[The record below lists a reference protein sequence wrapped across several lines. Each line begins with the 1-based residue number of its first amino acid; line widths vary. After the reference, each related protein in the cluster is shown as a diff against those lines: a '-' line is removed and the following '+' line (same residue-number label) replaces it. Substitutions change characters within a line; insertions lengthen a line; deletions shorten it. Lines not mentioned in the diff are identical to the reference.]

1 MSPETASP
9 YRSNKMNNSG
19 KQQEKSKSA
28 VHQSSSSKD
37 QFGTAEML
45 VNQQHQ
51 YLKSLKPLRNIDIFE
66 TMEKEMKQIM
76 ELFAK
81 ERKSRKKE
89 MNKLK
94 DQLDDKDEIL
104 K

>member
-1 MSPETASP
+1 
-9 YRSNKMNNSG
+9 
-19 KQQEKSKSA
+19 
-28 VHQSSSSKD
+28 
-37 QFGTAEML
+37 
-45 VNQQHQ
+45 
-51 YLKSLKPLRNIDIFE
+51 
-66 TMEKEMKQIM
+66 MKQIM

-94 DQLDDKDEIL
+94 DQLDEKDEVL